1 MPSTQKHCQLLR
13 AIYKQP
19 LKKSSSQTQ
28 TQTQKSYSNTN
39 SKWENFKNQKRKTQS
54 SIRKS
59 YWHHIENNILGD
71 KNEENFG
78 EAQKKIWKHV
88 KSVKRDRTG
97 TAPLKENGLLVS
109 DPKSKARILNHQY
122 QSVFSKE
129 DSADI
134 PEPNEPESPTMSE
147 IVVTEEGVFK
157 QLSTLQENKASG
169 PDKIPLRILKAAA
182 KPLSR
187 CLTLL
192 YNSSLKSGSLP
203 HDWCTANITPI
214 FKKGERFKP
223 SASQNLSFVA

>member
-59 YWHHIENNILGD
+59 YWHHIENNIQGD

-78 EAQKKIWKHV
+78 ETQKKIWKHV
-88 KSVKRDRTG
+88 KSVKRDRAG

-134 PEPNEPESPTMSE
+134 PEPNEPESPTMPE

-157 QLSTLQENKASG
+157 QLSTL
-169 PDKIPLRILKAAA
+169 
-182 KPLSR
+182 
-187 CLTLL
+187 
-192 YNSSLKSGSLP
+192 
-203 HDWCTANITPI
+203 
-214 FKKGERFKP
+214 
-223 SASQNLSFVA
+223 